1 MGEHGHRH
9 AEAWERAAAHLETSL
24 QSLASQ
30 DGGIDGGE
38 EISHRVILGHE
49 EEVNRAVATSNMPV
63 QADAETED
71 DVPHGC
77 GCRRPCDSQSRQ
89 NIEVSKSS
97 ARGEQTPQHRGR
109 KSVRQ
114 ERCSPSSHPRSLS
127 RSLPIN
133 TWKSNCYVVSLHT

>member
-1 MGEHGHRH
+1 MGEHVHRH
-9 AEAWERAAAHLETSL
+9 VEPWERAAAHLETSL
-24 QSLASQ
+24 QSLASY

-97 ARGEQTPQHRGR
+97 ATKIVAE

-114 ERCSPSSHPRSLS
+114 QRRSPSSHPRSLP
-127 RSLPIN
+127 R
-133 TWKSNCYVVSLHT
+133 

>member
-1 MGEHGHRH
+1 MGEHVHRH
-9 AEAWERAAAHLETSL
+9 VEAWERAAAHLETSL
-24 QSLASQ
+24 QSLASH

-77 GCRRPCDSQSRQ
+77 GCRSALDDESTKKYREETRTSR
-89 NIEVSKSS
+89 
-97 ARGEQTPQHRGR
+97 R
-109 KSVRQ
+109 K
-114 ERCSPSSHPRSLS
+114 EKLEHSHS
-127 RSLPIN
+127 R
-133 TWKSNCYVVSLHT
+133 